1 MRNRRNASGAERKD
15 IATEEI
21 QRVTGA
27 VKVRVAEVADM
38 LSDLEQARALY
49 REGRKDDAFDF
60 LIFIL
65 ELHFRQIDLRDGIA
79 VFGDVVSQDGSTISP
94 EGQDQL
100 IRERLHRKGIG
111 PRHPRP
117 VRVVPESPT
126 EPNT

>member
-1 MRNRRNASGAERKD
+1 MRNRRNGPGTERRD
-15 IATEEI
+15 IAAEEV

-27 VKVRVAEVADM
+27 VVVRVAEVADM

-60 LIFIL
+60 LVGIL

-79 VFGDVVSQDGSTISP
+79 VFGDVVSPDGTISP

-100 IRERLHRKGIG
+100 VRERLHRDGLG
-111 PRHPRP
+111 PRPLRP
-117 VRVVPESPT
+117 IRIVPESPT
-126 EPNT
+126 EPST